1 MLQIPWVITMSIAAT
16 RMYRSLSDFLS
27 SDVYETNIRSC
38 LCSVLTVL
46 VQRHGSAQRITPTNG
61 RIVFENNGTSSAPIP
76 LAGIQVV
83 THEAHEQHWT
93 PQANHYGSNF
103 SGQPELH
110 EKPHELAMAMD
121 LVCDHG
127 IEGGA
132 EK

>member
-1 MLQIPWVITMSIAAT
+1 MSIAAT

-27 SDVYETNIRSC
+27 SDVKETSIRSC

-46 VQRHGSAQRITPTNG
+46 VQRHGSPQRITSTSG
-61 RIVFENNGTSSAPIP
+61 RIAFENNGTSTAPIP
-76 LAGIQVV
+76 LARIQVV
-83 THEAHEQHWT
+83 AHEAHEQHWT
-93 PQANHYGSNF
+93 PQVNHFGSNF
-103 SGQPELH
+103 SGQLH

>member
-1 MLQIPWVITMSIAAT
+1 M
-16 RMYRSLSDFLS
+16 
-27 SDVYETNIRSC
+27 
-38 LCSVLTVL
+38 LTVL
-46 VQRHGSAQRITPTNG
+46 VKRDCSPQRITPTSG
-61 RIVFENNGTSSAPIP
+61 RIVFENNGTFTAPIP

-93 PQANHYGSNF
+93 PQTNHFGSNF